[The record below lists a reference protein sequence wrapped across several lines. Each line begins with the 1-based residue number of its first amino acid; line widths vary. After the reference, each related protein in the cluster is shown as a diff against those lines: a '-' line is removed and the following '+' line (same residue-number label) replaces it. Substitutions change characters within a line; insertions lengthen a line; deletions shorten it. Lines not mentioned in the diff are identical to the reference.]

1 MIITVLY
8 YIFVAVAV
16 IQIIYYLCFLSFVF
30 AKNKKN
36 KTEEIPVSV
45 IVCAKSEEKNLQELV
60 PLLLKQNHSNFQLI
74 LINDA
79 SSDNTQDVIESFE
92 AKDKRIKTVNV
103 KNNESFWGNKKYAV
117 TLGIKTAKHNHL
129 LFTDADCRPLSENW
143 IQSMSSNFSEK
154 KSIIIGYGKYETKSS
169 LANLIV
175 RYETLI
181 TAIQYFSYAKL
192 GSPYMAV
199 GRNLAYHKNDFFKVN
214 GFIKHIQVKS
224 GDDDLFIQ
232 DAANKANTTIE
243 FHPDSHTVSKAS
255 NSISEL
261 LRQKRRHISTAK
273 YYKTQHKIL
282 LGLFYI
288 SKFSFWILAA
298 ILLSTFNFVF
308 VLIPLLSYLF
318 ISFMIVGFSAKKLNE
333 KGLIFFLPFLEIFL
347 VLFQFVIFISN
358 KISKPKHW
366 K

>member
-1 MIITVLY
+1 
-8 YIFVAVAV
+8 
-16 IQIIYYLCFLSFVF
+16 
-30 AKNKKN
+30 
-36 KTEEIPVSV
+36 
-45 IVCAKSEEKNLQELV
+45 
-60 PLLLKQNHSNFQLI
+60 
-74 LINDA
+74 
-79 SSDNTQDVIESFE
+79 
-92 AKDKRIKTVNV
+92 
-103 KNNESFWGNKKYAV
+103 
-117 TLGIKTAKHNHL
+117 
-129 LFTDADCRPLSENW
+129 
-143 IQSMSSNFSEK
+143 MSSNFSEK

-175 RYETLI
+175 RYETLL
-181 TAIQYFSYAKL
+181 TAIQYFSYTKF

-243 FHPDSHTVSKAS
+243 FHPDSYTVSKAP

-318 ISFMIVGFSAKKLNE
+318 ISFIIVGFFAKKLNE